1 MQKTS
6 DLSPDEPRRRVYASM
21 CQLVLRHT
29 DYTEHLHRFKVT
41 FQNKSNEPKSPID
54 DSMQDL
60 ERCFIRIL
68 SEENETEDK
77 RTVNEIINEIAAFE
91 TLR

>member
-1 MQKTS
+1 
-6 DLSPDEPRRRVYASM
+6 
-21 CQLVLRHT
+21 
-29 DYTEHLHRFKVT
+29 
-41 FQNKSNEPKSPID
+41 
-54 DSMQDL
+54 MQDL

>member
-1 MQKTS
+1 M
-6 DLSPDEPRRRVYASM
+6 YASM
-21 CQLVLRHT
+21 CQLVLGHT
-29 DYTEHLHRFKVT
+29 DYTEHLHRFK
-41 FQNKSNEPKSPID
+41 
-54 DSMQDL
+54 DL

-68 SEENETEDK
+68 SEENETDDK

>member
-1 MQKTS
+1 
-6 DLSPDEPRRRVYASM
+6 M
-21 CQLVLRHT
+21 CQLVLGHT
-29 DYTEHLHRFKVT
+29 DYTEHLHRFK
-41 FQNKSNEPKSPID
+41 
-54 DSMQDL
+54 DL

-68 SEENETEDK
+68 SEENETDDK